1 MYQKVHW
8 SAGLGEVDCPSVE
21 CDKYQAA
28 SVLTVITSVCLQ
40 RNFSRNYCC
49 AGQPS
54 ISLLIAETGQQ
65 FLSAPELSESVVT
78 RILPAGSLIA
88 LSQLILTH
96 PHRQSQQKLCLSWM
110 VLFRLSIIPPALIT
124 WNPFQKMKIILTKQV
139 SFENHFSTVHKLLPI

>member
-54 ISLLIAETGQQ
+54 ISLPDSGDWPAVLVSSGTVGECCNEDPACRVSHCFISANSDSSTPTESTET
-65 FLSAPELSESVVT
+65 LSVMNGLVQVINYSPSSHHL
-78 RILPAGSLIA
+78 
-88 LSQLILTH
+88 
-96 PHRQSQQKLCLSWM
+96 K
-110 VLFRLSIIPPALIT
+110 SISK
-124 WNPFQKMKIILTKQV
+124 N
-139 SFENHFSTVHKLLPI
+139 ENYID

>member
-1 MYQKVHW
+1 MYQKVQW
-8 SAGLGEVDCPSVE
+8 SAGLGELEGAPCPSVE

-88 LSQLILTH
+88 SSQLILTH
-96 PHRQSQQKLCLSWM
+96 PHRQSRQKLCLS
-110 VLFRLSIIPPALIT
+110 
-124 WNPFQKMKIILTKQV
+124 
-139 SFENHFSTVHKLLPI
+139 